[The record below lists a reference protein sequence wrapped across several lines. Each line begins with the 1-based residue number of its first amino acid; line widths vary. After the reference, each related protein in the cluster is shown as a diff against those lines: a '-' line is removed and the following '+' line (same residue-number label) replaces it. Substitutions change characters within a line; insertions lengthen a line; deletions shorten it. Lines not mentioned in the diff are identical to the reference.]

1 MRFDLHPFGAVD
13 DARAWAVAEI
23 DAAAAS
29 ARGRFI
35 TTTAGQDATYRAKYE
50 EAARYIAAGYPADM
64 SAYPWV
70 AAESGRSGMAPR
82 AAADRIKQRGDVW
95 NRVVGPAIEGCRIA
109 GKSSVAAVTTVA
121 AVARAVRLVVDQ
133 LAQITEEGAPAPD

>member
-35 TTTAGQDATYRAKYE
+35 TTAAGQDATYRAKYD
-50 EAARYIAAGYPADM
+50 EAARFIAADYPADV
-64 SAYPWV
+64 SAYPWI
-70 AAESGRSGMAPR
+70 AAESSRSGMAPR

-95 NRVVGPAIEGCRIA
+95 NQVLGPAIEGCRIA
-109 GKSSVAAVTTVA
+109 GKGSVAAAATVA
-121 AVARAVRLVVDQ
+121 VIVRAVRLVIDQ
-133 LAQITEEGAPAPD
+133 LAQITEEGAPAAD